1 MKKTYTPQYPNLCKY
16 LHVGNVTLRNRMC
29 SAPMGFPDLTEDG
42 CLTEGAIAFYENRA
56 RGGAAI
62 VTISEA
68 CVDYAHGK
76 SHGRLINLQ
85 NPGVL
90 ANLTNAARAIK
101 RHGALA
107 SIELNHSGMLSEF
120 DVVVSERT

>member
-1 MKKTYTPQYPNLCKY
+1 MRIRRNGILLRKSAGRETDITDVTGKGGHAMTKPYMPEYPRLCAP
-16 LHVGNVTLRNRMC
+16 LSVGNVTLRNRMC

-68 CVDYAHGK
+68 CVA
-76 SHGRLINLQ
+76 
-85 NPGVL
+85 
-90 ANLTNAARAIK
+90 
-101 RHGALA
+101 
-107 SIELNHSGMLSEF
+107 
-120 DVVVSERT
+120 